1 MRSVSGR
8 ALMVAA
14 VALSL
19 AVAAGCGS
27 SSSNGSSG
35 GGGSG
40 GSGGG
45 ATPVNS
51 STCAAPVGS
60 GKYEIV
66 SDFPMQ
72 GASSHQTKQMV
83 QAIELTLKQHN
94 YTVNGM
100 TLQYR
105 PAMTRRPRLER
116 GTRRHAVRTP
126 TPTRRIRP

>member
-1 MRSVSGR
+1 MRRVSGR
-8 ALMVAA
+8 AMMVAA

-27 SSSNGSSG
+27 SGGSSGRRGGSNGSS
-35 GGGSG
+35 
-40 GSGGG
+40 GG

-66 SDFPMQ
+66 SELPMQ

-83 QAIELTLKQHN
+83 QAIEMTLEQNNWKAGN
-94 YTVNGM
+94 V
-100 TLQYR
+100 TLQYQ
-105 PAMTRRPRLER
+105 ACDDSTAQA
-116 GTRRHAVRTP
+116 GTWDSATCSAN
-126 TPTRRIRP
+126 